1 VPRGIPA
8 SGCFSPIV
16 NFFCAKA
23 LSEFSVS
30 MHSVERKLRR
40 PPSRRTQGT
49 WTHLVS
55 SKPCL
60 ILLLA
65 IFGLPT
71 RSWGQNASCPQATAV
86 QNTPVAAPGWSVQ
99 VHATNVSGVSGGEAL
114 AADLNNGNLWVK
126 SLFDR

>member
-23 LSEFSVS
+23 LSKFSVS
-30 MHSVERKLRR
+30 MRSVERKLRR
-40 PPSRRTQGT
+40 PPSRSSQGP
-49 WTHLVS
+49 WTHFVS

-65 IFGLPT
+65 NFWPANSIVGTERVVSAGHGCPEYSGRCT
-71 RSWGQNASCPQATAV
+71 RLVGASPCNQCFWCQRGRSVGGRPEQRQSVGQ
-86 QNTPVAAPGWSVQ
+86 
-99 VHATNVSGVSGGEAL
+99 
-114 AADLNNGNLWVK
+114 K
-126 SLFDR
+126 FI